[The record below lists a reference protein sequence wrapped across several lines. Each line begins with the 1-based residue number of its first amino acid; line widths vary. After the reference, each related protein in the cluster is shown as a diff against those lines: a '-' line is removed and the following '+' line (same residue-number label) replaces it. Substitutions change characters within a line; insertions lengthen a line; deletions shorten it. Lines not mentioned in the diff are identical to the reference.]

1 MRRLLLACVLIA
13 CSHPPGPSA
22 LPLGDGSWKPV
33 GQERQP
39 PAPSRAVTISIVGT
53 NDLHGALERLPLFA
67 GFVANLRAA
76 RAADGGGVVLV
87 DGGDMFQGTL
97 ESNLGEGADVVR
109 AYNRIGYAGVAIGN
123 HEFDYGP
130 EGPAATATAPGEDP
144 RGALKARARE
154 ARFPFLAVN
163 IVDNATGSRVMWPNM
178 PGSTMVEVAG
188 VKIGIIG
195 ASTESTPFTTMPA
208 NFAGLRIA
216 PPAQAIADHA
226 TALRAQG
233 ARVIIATMHIGTNC
247 KQFDRPEDASSCD
260 KREELFRML
269 ADLPRGTIDVIVGG
283 HTHAGV
289 AHFLDGVA
297 VIESYA
303 NGRAFGRVDLTV
315 GPDGKIADVH
325 IDQPHL
331 MCPVDKNFNPVPV
344 ADCHPGDYEGKPV
357 TADPDVQKIV
367 DTAMARAGERRQEK
381 LGVVLASIVKRAW
394 AAESPEGN
402 LFTDLMLEARPDAQ
416 VALTNGGGLRADL
429 PAGTLTYGALFEALP
444 FDNRFAILELTGKDL
459 RALVTSNLSRAGGIL
474 SWGGLT
480 ARARCR
486 AGKLDVQIQIRG
498 KPLDDSASYKLAT
511 SDFLASGGDGVIAR
525 LQLPEDRIQVTDT
538 IIREAVADVLRGWK
552 ATPRAAIDPDR
563 LYSAARRRLD
573 YLGQR
578 PVACG
583 GSSNP
588 PATTPANPPATPPA
602 TAPAGDA
609 GKEPGP

>member
-1 MRRLLLACVLIA
+1 MRAVLLASCALIA

-22 LPLGDGSWKPV
+22 PALGDGSWRPI
-33 GQERQP
+33 GHEPP
-39 PAPSRAVTISIVGT
+39 PAPARGHAVTISIVGT

-109 AYNRIGYAGVAIGN
+109 AYNQIGYAGVAIGN

-130 EGPAATATAPGEDP
+130 EGPAATPIGPADDP

-154 ARFPFLAVN
+154 AKFPFLASN
-163 IVDNATGSRVMWPNM
+163 IVDNATGSRILWPNV

-195 ASTESTPFTTMPA
+195 ASTESTPYTTMPA

-216 PPAQAIADHA
+216 PPAQVIVDHA
-226 TALRAQG
+226 TALRGQG
-233 ARVIIATMHIGTNC
+233 AKLIIATMHIGTSC
-247 KQFDRPEDASSCD
+247 KEFDQPDDSSSCD
-260 KREELFRML
+260 KREELFRLL
-269 ADLPRGTIDVIVGG
+269 ADLPRGTVDVIVGG

-289 AHFLDGVA
+289 AHRLDGVA
-297 VIESYA
+297 VIESYSA
-303 NGRAFGRVDLTV
+303 GRGFGRVDVTV
-315 GPDGKIADVH
+315 DPDGKIADVH
-325 IDQPHL
+325 IDKPHL
-331 MCPVDKNFNPVPV
+331 MCPLDKNFNPAPV

-357 TADPDVQKIV
+357 TPDPEVQKIA
-367 DTAMARAGERRQEK
+367 DAAMARAGERRQEK
-381 LGVVLASIVKRAW
+381 LGVVLATIVKRAH
-394 AAESPEGN
+394 AVESAEGN

-444 FDNRFAILELTGKDL
+444 FDNRFAIVELTGKDL
-459 RALVTSNLSRAGGIL
+459 RTLVTSNLSHGGGIL
-474 SWGGLT
+474 SWAGLT
-480 ARARCR
+480 ARARCK
-486 AGKLDVQIQIRG
+486 AGRLDVQIQVRG
-498 KPLDDSASYKLAT
+498 KPLDETASYKLAT
-511 SDFLASGGDGVIAR
+511 SDFLASGGDGVIGR
-525 LQLPEDRIQVTDT
+525 LQLPEGKIQVTST

-552 ATPRAAIDPDR
+552 ASPRAAIDPGR
-563 LYSAARRRLD
+563 LYSAARPRLD
-573 YLGQR
+573 YEGKR
-578 PVACG
+578 PVVCG
-583 GSSNP
+583 GSAS
-588 PATTPANPPATPPA
+588 TPASSADA
-602 TAPAGDA
+602 DA

>member
-1 MRRLLLACVLIA
+1 M
-13 CSHPPGPSA
+13 
-22 LPLGDGSWKPV
+22 
-33 GQERQP
+33 
-39 PAPSRAVTISIVGT
+39 
-53 NDLHGALERLPLFA
+53 
-67 GFVANLRAA
+67 ANLRAA

-109 AYNRIGYAGVAIGN
+109 AYNHLGYAGVAIGN

-130 EGPAATATAPGEDP
+130 EGPAATPSSPTDDP

-154 ARFPFLAVN
+154 ARFPFLASN
-163 IVDNATGSRVMWPNM
+163 IVDNATGSRILWPNM

-188 VKIGIIG
+188 VKVGIIG
-195 ASTESTPFTTMPA
+195 ASTESTPYTTMPA
-208 NFAGLRIA
+208 NFAGLRIS
-216 PPAQAIADHA
+216 PPAQAIIDQA
-226 TALRAQG
+226 TALRGQG
-233 ARVIIATMHIGTNC
+233 ARVIVATMHIGTNC
-247 KQFDRPEDASSCD
+247 KQFDHPDDSSSCD
-260 KREELFRML
+260 KREELFRLL
-269 ADLPRGTIDVIVGG
+269 ADLPHGTVDVIVGG

-315 GPDGKIADVH
+315 GPDGKVTDVH

-357 TADPDVQKIV
+357 TPDPEVQKIV
-367 DTAMARAGERRQEK
+367 DAAMARAGERRQEK

-444 FDNRFAILELTGKDL
+444 FDNRFAIVELTGKDL
-459 RALVTSNLSRAGGIL
+459 LALVSTNLSRSGGIL
-474 SWGGLT
+474 SWAGLT
-480 ARARCR
+480 ARARCK
-486 AGKLDVQIQIRG
+486 AGKLDVQIQVRG
-498 KPLDDSASYKLAT
+498 KPLDENASYKLAT
-511 SDFLASGGDGVIAR
+511 SDFLASGGDGVIGR
-525 LQLPEDRIQVTDT
+525 LQLPEGKIQMTST
-538 IIREAVADVLRGWK
+538 IIREALADVLRGWK
-552 ATPRAAIDPDR
+552 ATPRASIDPDR
-563 LYSAARRRLD
+563 LYSSARPRLD
-573 YLGQR
+573 YQGKR

-583 GSSNP
+583 GSPS
-588 PATTPANPPATPPA
+588 
-602 TAPAGDA
+602 APDA
-609 GKEPGP
+609 DTGKEPGP